1 MLYNERFW
9 NILSYCFRYLNFP
22 AKNGQK
28 YTFEKRER
36 SPFHPFHSSRIIVIC
51 TKVLFLVGFQPLWYI
66 LWWMSICSFCQ
77 KNSRCIAL
85 DSTSLMHFMVDEYL
99 QFLNI
104 NNYSQMARFFLT
116 YSSSFSRL
124 KHLFSLMQFIPKSFM
139 FLMFIQFHSWNTE
152 LTDFLKG
159 LHSGCSLKN
168 CDQIF
173 LDGWKF
179 RQKYDW
185 WFWTVTSN
193 ECTHAPL
200 EVAVIFFFLLVIKF
214 KNDMTIQGIHFSPIL
229 WFQLPYS
236 FKYNVRILFG
246 FFFSKKLRKIA
257 INSAQQLLT

>member
-1 MLYNERFW
+1 MLYNEWFW

-185 WFWTVTSN
+185 WRLNSHIKTIYTCFTWCCSSFLFLIGHKIQKWYDHPRN
-193 ECTHAPL
+193 S
-200 EVAVIFFFLLVIKF
+200 FFPNIMISTTLFLQI
-214 KNDMTIQGIHFSPIL
+214 
-229 WFQLPYS
+229 
-236 FKYNVRILFG
+236 
-246 FFFSKKLRKIA
+246 
-257 INSAQQLLT
+257 